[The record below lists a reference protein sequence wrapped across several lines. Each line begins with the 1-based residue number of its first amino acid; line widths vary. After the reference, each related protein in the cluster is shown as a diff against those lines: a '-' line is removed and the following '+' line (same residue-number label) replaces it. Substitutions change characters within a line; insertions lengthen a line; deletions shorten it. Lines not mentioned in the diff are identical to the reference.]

1 MQYLEK
7 AVETYLCK
15 EVKKRG
21 GLAIKQSTEAGLP
34 DRLVLWRGGGAF
46 VELKRPGGRVS
57 AIQAEYHRRLRA
69 IGHEVAVLYDFG
81 QVDEFIKRHFKETER
96 GQEDGLEETGP

>member
-21 GLAIKQSTEAGLP
+21 GLCIKQDSEAGLP
-34 DRLVLWRGGGAF
+34 DRLVLMPGGRHAF
-46 VELKRPGGRVS
+46 AELKRPGGRVS

-81 QVDEFIKRHFKETER
+81 QVDEFRKKHFNER
-96 GQEDGLEETGP
+96 GQEDGLEKNRP